1 MAKKQVSQTS
11 RLSDATIE
19 RVRKRQG
26 AGKIVKFNDGKA
38 TTIAR
43 FSGGRKPTFT

>member
-1 MAKKQVSQTS
+1 MISQDKTVISALRQVS
-11 RLSDATIE
+11 
-19 RVRKRQG
+19 QG
-26 AGKIVKFNDGKA
+26 AGKIVKFNDGKP